1 MSPDK
6 YNELCARIDSLQE
19 QIDAL
24 RAELSGE
31 PVEDREIAAPLDI
44 SLDEDIVAPVEESVA
59 EESVAEESVAEEP
72 VAEEP
77 VVEEPV
83 EEIAS
88 PEVEEPVAEEPEEA
102 PAVREE
108 RAPSALD
115 MYSQYRWMT
124 DMPGSPVSNIISGI
138 SLNDRVLLIKT
149 VFQGDPMLFQKT
161 VTDLNSMCGLGEAVS
176 YLLENFPE
184 LKLGSDTVYRLMMA
198 VRRKLS

>member
-31 PVEDREIAAPLDI
+31 PVEDPEIAAPLDI
-44 SLDEDIVAPVEESVA
+44 SLDEDIVAPVEE
-59 EESVAEESVAEEP
+59 P

-77 VVEEPV
+77 V
-83 EEIAS
+83 
-88 PEVEEPVAEEPEEA
+88 EA

-184 LKLGSDTVYRLMMA
+184 LELGSDTVYRLMMA

>member
-44 SLDEDIVAPVEESVA
+44 SLDEDIVAPVEEP
-59 EESVAEESVAEEP
+59 VAEEP
-72 VAEEP
+72 VA
-77 VVEEPV
+77 EEPV

-88 PEVEEPVAEEPEEA
+88 PEVEEPVAEEPVAEEPEEA

-184 LKLGSDTVYRLMMA
+184 LELGSDTVYRLMMA

>member
-31 PVEDREIAAPLDI
+31 PVEDPEIAAPLDI

-59 EESVAEESVAEEP
+59 EESVAEEP
-72 VAEEP
+72 V
-77 VVEEPV
+77 
-83 EEIAS
+83 
-88 PEVEEPVAEEPEEA
+88 VEEPVAEEPEEA
-102 PAVREE
+102 PEVREE

-161 VTDLNSMCGLGEAVS
+161 VTDLNSMRGLGEAVS

>member
-31 PVEDREIAAPLDI
+31 PVEDPEIAAPLDI
-44 SLDEDIVAPVEESVA
+44 SLDEDIVAPVEEP
-59 EESVAEESVAEEP
+59 VAEEP
-72 VAEEP
+72 VA
-77 VVEEPV
+77 EEPV

>member
-44 SLDEDIVAPVEESVA
+44 SLDEDIAAPVEEP
-59 EESVAEESVAEEP
+59 VAEEP

-77 VVEEPV
+77 VAEEPV
-83 EEIAS
+83 EEVTS

>member
-44 SLDEDIVAPVEESVA
+44 SLDEDIVAPVEEP
-59 EESVAEESVAEEP
+59 VAEEP
-72 VAEEP
+72 VA
-77 VVEEPV
+77 
-83 EEIAS
+83 
-88 PEVEEPVAEEPEEA
+88 EEPVAEEPEEA
-102 PAVREE
+102 PEVREE

-161 VTDLNSMCGLGEAVS
+161 VTDLNSMRGLGEAVS

>member
-6 YNELCARIDSLQE
+6 YNELCTRIDSLQE

-31 PVEDREIAAPLDI
+31 PVEDPEIAAPLDI
-44 SLDEDIVAPVEESVA
+44 SLDEDIVAPVEE
-59 EESVAEESVAEEP
+59 P
-72 VAEEP
+72 VA
-77 VVEEPV
+77 EEPV

-124 DMPGSPVSNIISGI
+124 DMPGSTVSNIISGI

-184 LKLGSDTVYRLMMA
+184 LELGSDTVYRLMMA
-198 VRRKLS
+198 VRRKLR